1 MRNGKKT
8 AVLAVVID
16 KKTKSKGKK
25 QEKVYVIYRPNTGQ
39 QVCLI
44 KEFCQMRRI
53 PHLMLF
59 SGEKRDGIRAEE
71 KV

>member
-8 AVLAVVID
+8 AILAVVID

-39 QVCLI
+39 QVGL
-44 KEFCQMRRI
+44 
-53 PHLMLF
+53 
-59 SGEKRDGIRAEE
+59 
-71 KV
+71 

>member
-25 QEKVYVIYRPNTGQ
+25 QEKVYVIYRPNTGA
-39 QVCLI
+39 QVG
-44 KEFCQMRRI
+44 
-53 PHLMLF
+53 LF
-59 SGEKRDGIRAEE
+59 DKIFVIR
-71 KV
+71 